1 MLAFTLSN
9 ENRTIELA
17 CDDAGIDALVGVL
30 LSLKGSGSH
39 VHLRASEHRDGR
51 FALLSSITPWGAPAI
66 AEVVISHGGD

>member
-30 LSLKGSGSH
+30 LGLKGSGTH
-39 VHLRASEHRDGR
+39 IHLHAPM
-51 FALLSSITPWGAPAI
+51 LSNGTPWGDAAVT
-66 AEVVISHGGD
+66 EVVISHGGD